1 MNISERFAEKLKAYR
16 KEKNLTQEELF
27 EKSDVAINTIRSYE
41 QGKGNPTL
49 NNIALLASALG
60 VTIGQLCSEDEP
72 KKNMKIETYAD
83 LI

>member
-49 NNIALLASALG
+49 NNIVSKCFRRYHRA
-60 VTIGQLCSEDEP
+60 I
-72 KKNMKIETYAD
+72 M
-83 LI
+83 